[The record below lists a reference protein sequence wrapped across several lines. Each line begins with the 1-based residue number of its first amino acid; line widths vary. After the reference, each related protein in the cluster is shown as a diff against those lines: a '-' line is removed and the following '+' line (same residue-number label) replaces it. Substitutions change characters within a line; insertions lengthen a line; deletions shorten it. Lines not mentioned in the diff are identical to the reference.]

1 MTGLFRW
8 EGQGAYGDI
17 ALSGRGL
24 GLPVKKVTSSFTWC
38 AILPNRA
45 LRILTALSKPL
56 LDILN
61 RSAFILRH
69 TKGKKPE
76 AFKDWETSPNPENMS
91 PKRKT
96 DPGTIG
102 QSLRLS
108 SQEGAKTRWPVDWA
122 LQSTRNP

>member
-24 GLPVKKVTSSFTWC
+24 GLPVKKVTSSYHMMC
-38 AILPNRA
+38 NSPQSCIE
-45 LRILTALSKPL
+45 ILTALSKPL

-69 TKGKKPE
+69 TKEKKPE
-76 AFKDWETSPNPENMS
+76 ALKD
-91 PKRKT
+91 
-96 DPGTIG
+96 
-102 QSLRLS
+102 
-108 SQEGAKTRWPVDWA
+108 
-122 LQSTRNP
+122 